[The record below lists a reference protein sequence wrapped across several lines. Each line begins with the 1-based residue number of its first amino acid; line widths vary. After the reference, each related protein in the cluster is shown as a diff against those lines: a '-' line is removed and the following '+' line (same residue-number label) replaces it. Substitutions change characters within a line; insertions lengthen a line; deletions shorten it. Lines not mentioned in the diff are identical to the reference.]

1 MKLRS
6 VRPLSFPLALA
17 ALVTTLTAAV
27 PIAAHA
33 EGGITVYGGWRASGD
48 LQDATNDQD
57 LRLRDSASASVALDF
72 GYDASRQLQL
82 YASRQS
88 TSFEIVP
95 ANGSAPSQRLPL
107 KITYLHFGGT
117 NFFDGPIGRGP
128 YVAGGLGFTRLT
140 PGLDGFESETR
151 PSLNLGIGYLLPLLP
166 PSTGTLALRIE
177 ARVYYTFVNSSGGL
191 FCSGGC
197 TIAIKGDTLQQI
209 EGQIGLTW
217 RF

>member
-1 MKLRS
+1 MRTKTCAKFVAAALL
-6 VRPLSFPLALA
+6 PLSLASPA
-17 ALVTTLTAAV
+17 AR
-27 PIAAHA
+27 A
-33 EGGITVYGGWRASGD
+33 EAGISLFGGWRASGD
-48 LQDATNDQD
+48 LQDATNDRSI
-57 LRLRDSASASVALDF
+57 RLRDSAGASVAIDF

-82 YASRQS
+82 YASHQN
-88 TSFEIVP
+88 TSFEAIPAATGVP
-95 ANGSAPSQRLPL
+95 AQRLPL

-128 YVAGGLGFTRLT
+128 YVAGGLGLTRLT

-177 ARVYYTFVNSSGGL
+177 ARLYYTFVNSSGGL
-191 FCSGGC
+191 FCAGGAC

-209 EGQIGLTW
+209 EGQIGITW

>member
-1 MKLRS
+1 MNIRKPGSL
-6 VRPLSFPLALA
+6 VALLALVLALPTNA
-17 ALVTTLTAAV
+17 A
-27 PIAAHA
+27 A
-33 EGGITVYGGWRASGD
+33 EAGITVFGGWRASGD
-48 LQDATNDQD
+48 LQDATNDRD
-57 LRLRDSASASVALDF
+57 VRLRDSASASVAIDF
-72 GYDASRQLQL
+72 SYDASRQLQL
-82 YASRQS
+82 YGSRQS
-88 TSFEIVP
+88 TSFELIP
-95 ANGSAPSQRLPL
+95 ASGATPAQRLPL
-107 KITYLHFGGT
+107 KVTYLHFGGT
-117 NFFDGPIGRGP
+117 NFFDGPIGKGP
-128 YVAGGLGFTRLT
+128 YVAGGLGLTRLT

-151 PSLNLGIGYLLPLLP
+151 PSLNVGIGYMLPLLP